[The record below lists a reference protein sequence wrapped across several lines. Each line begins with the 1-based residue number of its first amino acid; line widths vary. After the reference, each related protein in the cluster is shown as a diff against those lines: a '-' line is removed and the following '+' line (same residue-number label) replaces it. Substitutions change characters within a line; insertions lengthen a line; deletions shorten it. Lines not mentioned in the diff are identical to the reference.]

1 MRYLLV
7 HTAIL
12 VRIGLGYLFLT
23 QTRWLRGGRGAALDL
38 SANAI
43 TEDGN
48 EVGLVAIADAIS
60 GMDAILS
67 VNLLENSIGFG
78 LVENLVSSFK
88 EHDTLKSL
96 CGNKG
101 DETKLD
107 MSGKM
112 THSAGYAT
120 MLAVEIVD
128 NKALTSLTLSLNRL
142 CAKGAT
148 IVANAIKV
156 TECVIAV
163 VLALFWC
170 PSLGPT
176 DH

>member
-1 MRYLLV
+1 M
-7 HTAIL
+7 AMK
-12 VRIGLGYLFLT
+12 
-23 QTRWLRGGRGAALDL
+23 W
-38 SANAI
+38 
-43 TEDGN
+43 
-48 EVGLVAIADAIS
+48 LVAIADALTDAIS

-78 LVENLVSSFK
+78 LVEDLVSSLK
-88 EHDTLKSL
+88 EHATLKSL

-112 THSAGYAT
+112 THSADAT

-128 NKALTSLTLSLNRL
+128 NEALTSLNLSLNQL
-142 CAKGAT
+142 CAKSTT
-148 IVANAIKV
+148 IIAKAIKV

-163 VLALFWC
+163 VLALFSC
-170 PSLGPT
+170 PALGPT